1 MTRVVLVRLGWG
13 ILTLWFV
20 SVLVFAGTEILPGDV
35 AAAILGQN
43 ATPESLAAL
52 RDTLGLDVPAAQRY
66 FSWLA
71 NFVQGD
77 LGQSL
82 TNRQPVAELLWPRFW
97 NTMALAAYAAAVSL
111 PLAVTL
117 GILSAVW
124 RGSVF
129 DRAAN
134 VVALATVSL
143 PEYFLGLLLILL
155 LSVHTGLLPSLADT
169 FDGMG
174 FLAWLKATTLP
185 MIVLTL
191 VTVAQVMRMTRTA
204 VLAVM
209 DQPYIEMN
217 YLKGLPNSRVVLR
230 HAVPNAAAPIINVVA
245 FNIAYLITGVVLVE
259 AVFNYNGLGR
269 FMVDAV
275 SKRDLPMVQG
285 AAMVFAAAYI
295 LLNMLADIGAIAL
308 NPRLRHPRI
317 TAPTSES

>member
-13 ILTLWFV
+13 LLTLWFV

-52 RDTLGLDVPAAQRY
+52 RETLGLDVPAVQRY
-66 FSWLA
+66 FGWLA
-71 NFVQGD
+71 NFVRGD

-169 FDGMG
+169 YDGMG

-204 VLAVM
+204 VLGVM

-217 YLKGLPNSRVVLR
+217 YLKGLSNSRVVLR
-230 HAVPNAAAPIINVVA
+230 HAVPNAAAPIINVIA

-285 AAMVFAAAYI
+285 AAMVFAATYI
-295 LLNMLADIGAIAL
+295 LLNMMADIGAIAL
-308 NPRLRHPRI
+308 NPRLRHPR
-317 TAPTSES
+317 TLES

>member
-13 ILTLWFV
+13 LLTLWFV

-52 RDTLGLDVPAAQRY
+52 RETLGLDVPAVQRY
-66 FSWLA
+66 FGWLA
-71 NFVQGD
+71 NFVRGD

-169 FDGMG
+169 YDGMG

-204 VLAVM
+204 VLGVM

-230 HAVPNAAAPIINVVA
+230 HAVPNAAAPIINVIA

-295 LLNMLADIGAIAL
+295 LLNMMADIGAIAL
-308 NPRLRHPRI
+308 NPRLRHPR
-317 TAPTSES
+317 TLES

>member
-1 MTRVVLVRLGWG
+1 MTRLVLVRLGWSV
-13 ILTLWFV
+13 LTLWIV
-20 SVLVFAGTEILPGDV
+20 SVLVFAGTELLPGDV

-52 RDTLGLDVPAAQRY
+52 RQTLGLDVPASQRY
-66 FSWLA
+66 VEWA
-71 NFVQGD
+71 IGFVQGD

-82 TNRQPVAELLWPRFW
+82 TNRQPVADLLWPRFW
-97 NTMALAAYAAAVSL
+97 NTMSLAAYAAAVSL

-117 GILSAVW
+117 GICTAVW
-124 RGSVF
+124 RNSFF
-129 DRAAN
+129 DRATN

-155 LSVHTGLLPSLADT
+155 LSVQSGLLPSLADT
-169 FDGMG
+169 YDGMG
-174 FLAWLKATTLP
+174 LLAWLKATTLP
-185 MIVLTL
+185 MTVLTL

-204 VLAVM
+204 VLGVM
-209 DQPYIEMN
+209 DQPYIEMT

-275 SKRDLPMVQG
+275 SKRDLPMVQA
-285 AAMVFAAAYI
+285 AAMVFAVAYI
-295 LLNMLADIGAIAL
+295 LLNMVADIGAIAL
-308 NPRLRHPRI
+308 NPRLRHPRM
-317 TAPTSES
+317 SES

>member
-1 MTRVVLVRLGWG
+1 MTRLVLVRLGWG

-52 RDTLGLDVPAAQRY
+52 RKTLGLDASATQRY
-66 FSWLA
+66 LEWLW
-71 NFVQGD
+71 NFAQGD

-82 TNRQPVAELLWPRFW
+82 TNRQPVADLLWPRFW

-124 RGSVF
+124 RGSFF

-143 PEYFLGLLLILL
+143 PEYFLGLLLILV
-155 LSVHTGLLPSLADT
+155 LSVHTGVFPSLADT
-169 FDGMG
+169 YAGMG
-174 FLAWLKATTLP
+174 FLPWLKATTLP

-204 VLAVM
+204 VLYVM

-217 YLKGLPNSRVVLR
+217 YLKGLPNGRVVLR

-308 NPRLRHPRI
+308 NPRLRHPR
-317 TAPTSES
+317 TSGA

>member
-13 ILTLWFV
+13 LLTLWFV

-52 RDTLGLDVPAAQRY
+52 RETLGLDVPAVQRY
-66 FSWLA
+66 FGWLA
-71 NFVQGD
+71 NFVRGD

-169 FDGMG
+169 YDGMG

-204 VLAVM
+204 VLGVM

-230 HAVPNAAAPIINVVA
+230 HAVPNAAAPIINVIA

-285 AAMVFAAAYI
+285 AAMVFAATYI
-295 LLNMLADIGAIAL
+295 LLNMMADIGAIAL
-308 NPRLRHPRI
+308 NPRLRHPR
-317 TAPTSES
+317 TLES

>member
-1 MTRVVLVRLGWG
+1 MTRLVLERLGWSV
-13 ILTLWFV
+13 LTLWFV
-20 SVLVFAGTEILPGDV
+20 SVLVFAGTELLPGDV

-52 RDTLGLDVPAAQRY
+52 RETLGLDVPASQRY
-66 FSWLA
+66 LNWLVG
-71 NFVQGD
+71 FVQGD

-82 TNRQPVAELLWPRFW
+82 TNRQPVADLLWPRFW
-97 NTMALAAYAAAVSL
+97 NTMSLAAYAAAVSL

-117 GILSAVW
+117 GICTAVW
-124 RGSVF
+124 RNSFF

-155 LSVHTGLLPSLADT
+155 LSVQTGLLPSLADT
-169 FDGMG
+169 YDDMG
-174 FLAWLKATTLP
+174 LLAWLKATTLP

-295 LLNMLADIGAIAL
+295 LLNMVADIGAIAL
-308 NPRLRHPRI
+308 NPRLRHPRM
-317 TAPTSES
+317 SES